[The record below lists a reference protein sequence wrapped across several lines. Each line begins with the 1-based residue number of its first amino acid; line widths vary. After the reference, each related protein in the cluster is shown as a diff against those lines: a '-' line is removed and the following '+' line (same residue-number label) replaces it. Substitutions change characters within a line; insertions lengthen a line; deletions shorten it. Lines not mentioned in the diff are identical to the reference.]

1 MSQPKYKYY
10 WEVKK
15 RILGYRPDRK
25 PAGTIG
31 FIYDY
36 AIARAW
42 EDLDKMA
49 NGEDRKKIVNYVLI
63 HGGSVDAASIKYHYS
78 CRSVSRIISHF
89 MSLVI
94 QYANT

>member
-36 AIARAW
+36 AITRAL

-63 HGGSVDAASIKYHYS
+63 RGGSVDAASIKYHYS

-94 QYANT
+94 QYANA